1 MGVFFKK
8 IQDIYNVQTDDI
20 QYKYVDAPNLL
31 ELPKPPL
38 TNNQYDQSIIN
49 KGVSTENLI
58 SDLEDKLKTATQ
70 QKEIKILQKRLD
82 ANNKLLDADLDESQ
96 LSNNDKLY
104 LGSSNEVSDK
114 LFNKKY
120 SEIRNFVN
128 DVDSIIPD
136 TSQNSSTTSF
146 LNKGFDKLTDKFL
159 PKQLQPFKIGY
170 DWVNRKLDALGFKT
184 DQMTFQD
191 KLFDSKFLKPIGVF
205 NSLFGKR
212 ADTIVK
218 DEELFAQVGDAYT
231 RSESDM
237 DAAVKLSG
245 KKFGVTSNKKRKAA
259 NRQIGDSSDQQE
271 NMANVNATAQQ
282 DFLAQQS
289 MSDIYAN
296 KSAFYSSGGFENRT
310 SVGRQGMK
318 IFSREQILKTKKLL
332 QNPIRSL
339 DQLVDYANKQ
349 NPNFIQR
356 LHKKELDVIKLNDG
370 SVGSHLLSYTTINDG
385 KQLVFPKIQEINGEL
400 KLFDNDK
407 DAIESAIK
415 NKDYII
421 LNNKEEAELFT
432 KNYKTKYP
440 IFNTLSYKNGG
451 NLIPSGALHARL
463 HHMDI
468 DGITKKGIPVVVKKE
483 DGEVEQQAEIE
494 KNEIIFSLE
503 TTKKLENLYKRY
515 YSDDENNK
523 DQLAIEAGKFLVEE
537 ILYNTKD
544 NTGLIKE
551 V

>member
-1 MGVFFKK
+1 MGNDLER
-8 IQDIYNVQTDDI
+8 IQ
-20 QYKYVDAPNLL
+20 NLQIENIDLPKSL
-31 ELPKPPL
+31 ELLL
-38 TNNQYDQSIIN
+38 TNNQYNQSIIN
-49 KGVSTENLI
+49 KGVFTENLI

-70 QKEIKILQKRLD
+70 QKEIKILEKRLD

-96 LSNNDKLY
+96 LSDKEKLY
-104 LGSSNEVSDK
+104 LGSSEDVSSK
-114 LFNKKY
+114 LEERQFNKNKKY
-120 SEIRNFVN
+120 SEINDFVN
-128 DVDSIIPD
+128 AANSIIPD
-136 TSQNSSTTSF
+136 TQNSTLTSS
-146 LNKGFDKLTDKFL
+146 LNKAYDKVSNKVM
-159 PKQLQPFKIGY
+159 K
-170 DWVNRKLDALGFKT
+170 VNPALGTAMKAAGLLSDGLDTLGLNT
-184 DQMTFQD
+184 DQMTVQD
-191 KLFDSKFLKPIGVF
+191 KIFDSKFLKPIGVL
-205 NSLFGKR
+205 NSVFGKR
-212 ADTIVK
+212 ADTISK
-218 DEELFAQVGDAYT
+218 DEELFAQLGSGYT
-231 RSESDM
+231 DSESDV
-237 DAAVKLSG
+237 DAASKLSG
-245 KKFGVTSNKKRKAA
+245 KKFGVFSNRARKKA
-259 NRQIGDSSDQQE
+259 NRKIREADR
-271 NMANVNATAQQ
+271 QQ
-282 DFLAQQS
+282 DVMTDISDESYQNFLAQQS

-296 KSAFYSSGGFENRT
+296 KSTFYSSGGFENRM
-310 SVGRQGMK
+310 SVGRQGMQ

-356 LHKKELDVIKLNDG
+356 LHKKELDVIKLDDG
-370 SVGSHLLSYTTINDG
+370 SVGSHLLSYATIDDG

-400 KLFDNDK
+400 KLFNNDK

-468 DGITKKGIPVVVKKE
+468 DGITKKGIPVIVKKD

>member
-1 MGVFFKK
+1 MGDDLGR
-8 IQDIYNVQTDDI
+8 IQ
-20 QYKYVDAPNLL
+20 NLQIKNIDTLKSL
-31 ELPKPPL
+31 ELPL

-104 LGSSNEVSDK
+104 LGSSEDVSSK
-114 LFNKKY
+114 LEERQFNKNKKY
-120 SEIRNFVN
+120 SEINDFVN
-128 DVDSIIPD
+128 AANSIIPD
-136 TSQNSSTTSF
+136 TQNSTLTSS
-146 LNKGFDKLTDKFL
+146 LNKAYDKVSNKVM
-159 PKQLQPFKIGY
+159 K
-170 DWVNRKLDALGFKT
+170 VNPALGTAMKAAGLLSDGLDTLGLNT
-184 DQMTFQD
+184 DQMTVQD
-191 KLFDSKFLKPIGVF
+191 KIFDSKFLKPIGVL
-205 NSLFGKR
+205 NSVFGKR
-212 ADTIVK
+212 ADTISK
-218 DEELFAQVGDAYT
+218 DEELFAQLGSGYT
-231 RSESDM
+231 DSESDV
-237 DAAVKLSG
+237 DAASKLSG
-245 KKFGVTSNKKRKAA
+245 KKFGVFSNRARKKA
-259 NRQIGDSSDQQE
+259 NRKIREADR
-271 NMANVNATAQQ
+271 QQ
-282 DFLAQQS
+282 DVMTDISDESYQNFLAQQS

-296 KSAFYSSGGFENRT
+296 KSTFYSSGGFENRM

-356 LHKKELDVIKLNDG
+356 LHKKELDVIKLDDG
-370 SVGSHLLSYTTINDG
+370 SVGSHLLSYATIDDG

-468 DGITKKGIPVVVKKE
+468 DGITKKGIPVIVKKD

>member
-1 MGVFFKK
+1 MGDDLGR
-8 IQDIYNVQTDDI
+8 IQ
-20 QYKYVDAPNLL
+20 NLYIKNIDTLKSL
-31 ELPKPPL
+31 ELPL

-104 LGSSNEVSDK
+104 LGSSEDVSSK
-114 LFNKKY
+114 LEERQFNKNKKY
-120 SEIRNFVN
+120 SEINDFVN
-128 DVDSIIPD
+128 AANSIIPD
-136 TSQNSSTTSF
+136 TQNSTLTSS
-146 LNKGFDKLTDKFL
+146 LNKAYDKVSNKVM
-159 PKQLQPFKIGY
+159 K
-170 DWVNRKLDALGFKT
+170 VNPALGTAMKAAGLLSDGLDTLGLNT
-184 DQMTFQD
+184 DQMTVQD
-191 KLFDSKFLKPIGVF
+191 KIFDSKFLKPIGVL
-205 NSLFGKR
+205 NSVFGKR
-212 ADTIVK
+212 ADTISK
-218 DEELFAQVGDAYT
+218 DEELFAQLGSGYT
-231 RSESDM
+231 DSESDV
-237 DAAVKLSG
+237 DAASKLSG
-245 KKFGVTSNKKRKAA
+245 KKFGVFSNRARKKA
-259 NRQIGDSSDQQE
+259 NRKIREADR
-271 NMANVNATAQQ
+271 QQ
-282 DFLAQQS
+282 DVMTDISDESYQNFLAQQS

-296 KSAFYSSGGFENRT
+296 KSTFYSSGGFENRM

-356 LHKKELDVIKLNDG
+356 LHKKELDVIKLDDG
-370 SVGSHLLSYTTINDG
+370 SVGSHLLSYATIDDG

-468 DGITKKGIPVVVKKE
+468 DGITKKGIPVIVKKD

>member
-1 MGVFFKK
+1 MGDDLGR
-8 IQDIYNVQTDDI
+8 IQ
-20 QYKYVDAPNLL
+20 NLYIKNIDTLKSL
-31 ELPKPPL
+31 ELPL

-96 LSNNDKLY
+96 LSDKEKLY
-104 LGSSNEVSDK
+104 LGSSEDVSSK
-114 LFNKKY
+114 LEERQFNKNKKY
-120 SEIRNFVN
+120 SEINDFVN
-128 DVDSIIPD
+128 AANSIIPD
-136 TSQNSSTTSF
+136 TQNSTLTSS
-146 LNKGFDKLTDKFL
+146 LNKAYDKVSNKVM
-159 PKQLQPFKIGY
+159 K
-170 DWVNRKLDALGFKT
+170 VNPALGTAMKAAGLLSDGLDTLGLNT
-184 DQMTFQD
+184 DQMTVQD
-191 KLFDSKFLKPIGVF
+191 KIFDSKFLKPIGVL
-205 NSLFGKR
+205 NSVFGKR
-212 ADTIVK
+212 ADTISK
-218 DEELFAQVGDAYT
+218 DEELFAQLGSGYID
-231 RSESDM
+231 SESDV
-237 DAAVKLSG
+237 DAASKLSG
-245 KKFGVTSNKKRKAA
+245 KKFGVFSNRARKKA
-259 NRQIGDSSDQQE
+259 NRKIREADR
-271 NMANVNATAQQ
+271 QQ
-282 DFLAQQS
+282 DVMTDISDESYQNFLAQQS

-296 KSAFYSSGGFENRT
+296 KSSFYSSGGFDNRM

-356 LHKKELDVIKLNDG
+356 LHKKELDVIKLDDG
-370 SVGSHLLSYTTINDG
+370 SVGSHLLSYATIDDG

-468 DGITKKGIPVVVKKE
+468 DGITKKGIPVIVKKD

>member
-1 MGVFFKK
+1 MGDDLGR
-8 IQDIYNVQTDDI
+8 IQ
-20 QYKYVDAPNLL
+20 NLQIKNIDTLKSL
-31 ELPKPPL
+31 ELPL

-104 LGSSNEVSDK
+104 LGSSEDVSSK
-114 LFNKKY
+114 LEERQFNKNKKY
-120 SEIRNFVN
+120 SEINDFVN
-128 DVDSIIPD
+128 AANSIIPD
-136 TSQNSSTTSF
+136 TQNSTLTSS
-146 LNKGFDKLTDKFL
+146 LNKAYDKVSNKVM
-159 PKQLQPFKIGY
+159 K
-170 DWVNRKLDALGFKT
+170 VNPALGTAMKAAGLLSYGLDTLGLNT
-184 DQMTFQD
+184 DQMTVQD
-191 KLFDSKFLKPIGVF
+191 KIFDSKFLKPIGVL
-205 NSLFGKR
+205 NSVFGKR
-212 ADTIVK
+212 ADTISK
-218 DEELFAQVGDAYT
+218 DEELFAQLGSGYT
-231 RSESDM
+231 DSESDV
-237 DAAVKLSG
+237 DAASKLSG
-245 KKFGVTSNKKRKAA
+245 KKFGVFSNRARKKA
-259 NRQIGDSSDQQE
+259 NRKIREADR
-271 NMANVNATAQQ
+271 QQ
-282 DFLAQQS
+282 DVMTDISDESYQNFLAQQS

-296 KSAFYSSGGFENRT
+296 KSSFYSSGGFDNRM
-310 SVGRQGMK
+310 SVGKQGMK

-339 DQLVDYANKQ
+339 DQLIDYANKQ

-356 LHKKELDVIKLNDG
+356 LHKKELDVIKLDDG
-370 SVGSHLLSYTTINDG
+370 SVGSHLLSYTTIDDG
-385 KQLVFPKIQEINGEL
+385 RQLVYPKIQEINGEL

-468 DGITKKGIPVVVKKE
+468 DGITKKGIPVVVKKD

>member
-1 MGVFFKK
+1 MGEDLKR
-8 IQDIYNVQTDDI
+8 IQ
-20 QYKYVDAPNLL
+20 NLQIDENIGLLKSL
-31 ELPKPPL
+31 EVPL

-49 KGVSTENLI
+49 KGISTENLI

-82 ANNKLLDADLDESQ
+82 ANNKLLDAGLDESQ

-120 SEIRNFVN
+120 SEINDFVN
-128 DVDSIIPD
+128 AANSIIPD
-136 TSQNSSTTSF
+136 TQNSALTSS
-146 LNKGFDKLTDKFL
+146 LNKAYDKVSDKVM
-159 PKQLQPFKIGY
+159 K
-170 DWVNRKLDALGFKT
+170 VNPVAGAIMKGAGVVSDGLDALGLHT
-184 DQMTFQD
+184 DQMTAQD
-191 KLFDSKFLKPIGVF
+191 KILDSKFLKPIGVL
-205 NSLFGKR
+205 NSVFGKR
-212 ADTIVK
+212 ADTISK

-231 RSESDM
+231 RSESDI

-245 KKFGVTSNKKRKAA
+245 KKFGFLSNKKRKAA
-259 NRQIGDSSDQQE
+259 NRQIGDASDQQE

-296 KSAFYSSGGFENRT
+296 KSAFYSSGGFDNRM
-310 SVGRQGMK
+310 SVGKQGMK

-370 SVGSHLLSYTTINDG
+370 SVGSHLLSYTTIDDG
-385 KQLVFPKIQEINGEL
+385 RQLVYPKIQEINGEL

-432 KNYKTKYP
+432 KNYKIKYP

-483 DGEVEQQAEIE
+483 DGEVE
-494 KNEIIFSLE
+494 
-503 TTKKLENLYKRY
+503 
-515 YSDDENNK
+515 
-523 DQLAIEAGKFLVEE
+523 
-537 ILYNTKD
+537 
-544 NTGLIKE
+544 
-551 V
+551 

>member
-1 MGVFFKK
+1 MDEYLERIQNLQIDQK
-8 IQDIYNVQTDDI
+8 IDLL
-20 QYKYVDAPNLL
+20 KSL
-31 ELPKPPL
+31 ELPL

-49 KGVSTENLI
+49 KGVSIENLI

-104 LGSSNEVSDK
+104 LGSSKEVSDK

-120 SEIRNFVN
+120 SEINDFVN
-128 DVDSIIPD
+128 AVDSIIPD

-159 PKQLQPFKIGY
+159 PKQFKPFKIGY
-170 DWVNRKLDALGFKT
+170 DWVNRGLDALGFKT

-231 RSESDM
+231 RSESDI

-259 NRQIGDSSDQQE
+259 NRQIGDASDQQE

-296 KSAFYSSGGFENRT
+296 KSAFYSSGGFENRM

-370 SVGSHLLSYTTINDG
+370 SVGSHLLSYVTINDG
-385 KQLVFPKIQEINGEL
+385 RQLVFPKIQEINGEL

>member
-1 MGVFFKK
+1 MGDDLGR
-8 IQDIYNVQTDDI
+8 IQ
-20 QYKYVDAPNLL
+20 NLQIKNIDTLKSL
-31 ELPKPPL
+31 ELPL

-104 LGSSNEVSDK
+104 LGSSEDVSSK
-114 LFNKKY
+114 LEERQFNKNKKY
-120 SEIRNFVN
+120 SEINDFVN
-128 DVDSIIPD
+128 AANSIIPD
-136 TSQNSSTTSF
+136 TQNSTLTSS
-146 LNKGFDKLTDKFL
+146 LNKAYDKVSNKVM
-159 PKQLQPFKIGY
+159 K
-170 DWVNRKLDALGFKT
+170 VNPALGTAMKAAGLLSDGLDTLGLNT
-184 DQMTFQD
+184 DQMTVQD
-191 KLFDSKFLKPIGVF
+191 KIFDSKFLKPIGVL
-205 NSLFGKR
+205 NSVFGKR
-212 ADTIVK
+212 ADTISK
-218 DEELFAQVGDAYT
+218 DEELFAQLGSGYT
-231 RSESDM
+231 DSESDV
-237 DAAVKLSG
+237 DTASKLSG
-245 KKFGVTSNKKRKAA
+245 KKFGVFSNRARKKA
-259 NRQIGDSSDQQE
+259 NRKIREADR
-271 NMANVNATAQQ
+271 QQ
-282 DFLAQQS
+282 DVMTDISDESYQNFLAQQS

-296 KSAFYSSGGFENRT
+296 KSSFYSSGGFDNRM
-310 SVGRQGMK
+310 SVGKQGMK

-339 DQLVDYANKQ
+339 DQLIDYANKQ

-356 LHKKELDVIKLNDG
+356 LHKKELDVIKLDDG
-370 SVGSHLLSYTTINDG
+370 SVGSHLLSYATIDDG

-400 KLFDNDK
+400 KLFNNDK

-468 DGITKKGIPVVVKKE
+468 DGITKKGIPVIVKKD

>member
-1 MGVFFKK
+1 MGNDLER
-8 IQDIYNVQTDDI
+8 IQ
-20 QYKYVDAPNLL
+20 NLQIENIDLPKSL
-31 ELPKPPL
+31 ELPL
-38 TNNQYDQSIIN
+38 TNNQYNQSIIN
-49 KGVSTENLI
+49 KGVFTENLI

-82 ANNKLLDADLDESQ
+82 ANNKLLNAGLDESQ
-96 LSNNDKLY
+96 LSDKEKLY
-104 LGSSNEVSDK
+104 LGSSEDVSSK
-114 LFNKKY
+114 LEERQFNKNKKY

-159 PKQLQPFKIGY
+159 PPQFKPFKIGY
-170 DWVNRKLDALGFKT
+170 DWVTRGLDALGFKT
-184 DQMTFQD
+184 DQMTFKDQI
-191 KLFDSKFLKPIGVF
+191 LDSKFLKPIGVF

-218 DEELFAQVGDAYT
+218 DEELLAQVGDAYT
-231 RSESDM
+231 RSESDI

-245 KKFGVTSNKKRKAA
+245 KKFGIASNPERKAA
-259 NRQIGDSSDQQE
+259 NRKIRNASDQQE

-296 KSAFYSSGGFENRT
+296 KSAFYSFGGFENRM

-356 LHKKELDVIKLNDG
+356 LHKKELDVIKLNNG
-370 SVGSHLLSYTTINDG
+370 SVGSHLLSYATIDDG
-385 KQLVFPKIQEINGEL
+385 RQLVFPKIQEINGEL
-400 KLFDNDK
+400 KLFNNDK

-468 DGITKKGIPVVVKKE
+468 DGITKKGIPVVVKKD

>member
-1 MGVFFKK
+1 MDDYLER
-8 IQDIYNVQTDDI
+8 IQ
-20 QYKYVDAPNLL
+20 NLQIEKNIDLLKSL
-31 ELPKPPL
+31 ELPL

-128 DVDSIIPD
+128 DIDSIIPD

-146 LNKGFDKLTDKFL
+146 LNKGFDKFTDKFL
-159 PKQLQPFKIGY
+159 PPQFKPFKTGY
-170 DWVNRKLDALGFKT
+170 DWVTRGLDALGFKT

-212 ADTIVK
+212 ADTISK
-218 DEELFAQVGDAYT
+218 DEELFAQIGDAYT
-231 RSESDM
+231 RSEPDI

-245 KKFGVTSNKKRKAA
+245 KKFGVLSNKNRKAV
-259 NRQIGDSSDQQE
+259 NRKIGDASDQQE
-271 NMANVNATAQQ
+271 NIANVNATAQQ

-296 KSAFYSSGGFENRT
+296 KSAFYSSGGFDNRM
-310 SVGRQGMK
+310 SVGKQGMK

-370 SVGSHLLSYTTINDG
+370 SVGSHLLSYVTIDDG
-385 KQLVFPKIQEINGEL
+385 RQLVFPKIQEINGEL
-400 KLFDNDK
+400 KLFDNYK

>member
-1 MGVFFKK
+1 MGNDLER
-8 IQDIYNVQTDDI
+8 IQ
-20 QYKYVDAPNLL
+20 NLQIENIDLPKSL
-31 ELPKPPL
+31 ELPL
-38 TNNQYDQSIIN
+38 TNNQYNQSIIN
-49 KGVSTENLI
+49 KGVFTENLI

-82 ANNKLLDADLDESQ
+82 ANNKLLNAGLDESQ
-96 LSNNDKLY
+96 LSDKEKLY
-104 LGSSNEVSDK
+104 LGSSEDVSSK
-114 LFNKKY
+114 LEERQFNKNKKY

-159 PKQLQPFKIGY
+159 PPQFKPFKIGY
-170 DWVNRKLDALGFKT
+170 DWVTRGLDALGFKT
-184 DQMTFQD
+184 DQMTFKDQI
-191 KLFDSKFLKPIGVF
+191 LDSKFLKPIGVF

-218 DEELFAQVGDAYT
+218 DEELLAQVGDAYT
-231 RSESDM
+231 RSESDI

-245 KKFGVTSNKKRKAA
+245 KKFGIASNPERKAA
-259 NRQIGDSSDQQE
+259 NRKIRNASDQQE

-296 KSAFYSSGGFENRT
+296 KSTFYSSGGFENRM

-356 LHKKELDVIKLNDG
+356 LHKKELDVIKLNNG
-370 SVGSHLLSYTTINDG
+370 SVGSHLLSYTTIDDG
-385 KQLVFPKIQEINGEL
+385 RQLVYPKIQEINGEL

>member
-1 MGVFFKK
+1 MSD
-8 IQDIYNVQTDDI
+8 QLERIYNLQKENIDLL
-20 QYKYVDAPNLL
+20 KSL
-31 ELPKPPL
+31 ELPL

-58 SDLEDKLKTATQ
+58 SDLEDKLKIATQ

-120 SEIRNFVN
+120 SEINDFVN
-128 DVDSIIPD
+128 AANSIIPD

-159 PKQLQPFKIGY
+159 PKQFKPFKIGY
-170 DWVNRKLDALGFKT
+170 DWVNRGLDALGFKT

-231 RSESDM
+231 RSESDI

-245 KKFGVTSNKKRKAA
+245 KKFGFLSNKKRKAA
-259 NRQIGDSSDQQE
+259 NRQIGGASDQQE

-296 KSAFYSSGGFENRT
+296 KSAFYSSGGFDNRM
-310 SVGRQGMK
+310 SVGKQGMK

-356 LHKKELDVIKLNDG
+356 LHKKELDIIKLNDG
-370 SVGSHLLSYTTINDG
+370 SVGSHLLSYTTIDDG
-385 KQLVFPKIQEINGEL
+385 RQLVFPKIQEINGKL
-400 KLFDNDK
+400 KLFNNDK

>member
-1 MGVFFKK
+1 MGNDLER
-8 IQDIYNVQTDDI
+8 IQ
-20 QYKYVDAPNLL
+20 NLQIENIDLPKSL
-31 ELPKPPL
+31 ELPL
-38 TNNQYDQSIIN
+38 TNNQYNQSIIN
-49 KGVSTENLI
+49 KGVFTENLI

-82 ANNKLLDADLDESQ
+82 ANNKLLNAGLDESQ
-96 LSNNDKLY
+96 LSDKEKLY
-104 LGSSNEVSDK
+104 LGSSEDVSSK
-114 LFNKKY
+114 LEERQFNKNKKY

-159 PKQLQPFKIGY
+159 PPQFKPFKIGY
-170 DWVNRKLDALGFKT
+170 DWVTRGLDALGFKT
-184 DQMTFQD
+184 DQMTFKDQI
-191 KLFDSKFLKPIGVF
+191 LDSKFLKPIGVF

-218 DEELFAQVGDAYT
+218 DEELLAQVGDAYT
-231 RSESDM
+231 RSESDI

-245 KKFGVTSNKKRKAA
+245 KKFGIASNPERKAA
-259 NRQIGDSSDQQE
+259 NRKIRNASDQQE

-296 KSAFYSSGGFENRT
+296 KSTFYSSGGFENRM

-356 LHKKELDVIKLNDG
+356 LHKKELDVIKLNNG
-370 SVGSHLLSYTTINDG
+370 SVGSHLLSYTTIDDG
-385 KQLVFPKIQEINGEL
+385 RQLVYPKIQEINGEL

-415 NKDYII
+415 NKNYII

>member
-1 MGVFFKK
+1 MGNDYLNSVQNLQIQSLDLSKDK
-8 IQDIYNVQTDDI
+8 I
-20 QYKYVDAPNLL
+20 
-31 ELPKPPL
+31 PL
-38 TNNQYDQSIIN
+38 SYNQYDQSIIN
-49 KGVSTENLI
+49 KGISTENLI
-58 SDLEDKLKTATQ
+58 SDLKDKLKAATQ

-82 ANNKLLDADLDESQ
+82 ANNKLLDAGLDESQ
-96 LSNNDKLY
+96 LSDNDKLY

-128 DVDSIIPD
+128 DIDSIIPD

-159 PKQLQPFKIGY
+159 PKQFQPFKIGY
-170 DWVNRKLDALGFKT
+170 DWVTRGLDALGFKT

-191 KLFDSKFLKPIGVF
+191 KLFDSKFLKPIGVL
-205 NSLFGKR
+205 NSVFGKR
-212 ADTIVK
+212 ADTISK

-231 RSESDM
+231 RSESDI

-245 KKFGVTSNKKRKAA
+245 KKFGFLSNKKRKAA
-259 NRQIGDSSDQQE
+259 NRQIGDASDQQE

-356 LHKKELDVIKLNDG
+356 LHKKELDVIKLDDG
-370 SVGSHLLSYTTINDG
+370 SIGSHLLSYTTIDDG
-385 KQLVFPKIQEINGEL
+385 RQLVYPKIQEINGEL

-432 KNYKTKYP
+432 KNYKTKYS

-523 DQLAIEAGKFLVEE
+523 DRLAIEAGKFLVEE

>member
-1 MGVFFKK
+1 MDEYLERIQNLQIDQK
-8 IQDIYNVQTDDI
+8 IDLL
-20 QYKYVDAPNLL
+20 KSL
-31 ELPKPPL
+31 ELPL

-120 SEIRNFVN
+120 SEINDFVN
-128 DVDSIIPD
+128 AVDSIIPD

-159 PKQLQPFKIGY
+159 PKQFKPFKIGY
-170 DWVNRKLDALGFKT
+170 DWVNRGLDALGFKT

-218 DEELFAQVGDAYT
+218 DEELFAQVDDAYT
-231 RSESDM
+231 RSESDI

-259 NRQIGDSSDQQE
+259 NRKIRDASDQQE

-296 KSAFYSSGGFENRT
+296 KSAFYSSGGFDNRM

-432 KNYKTKYP
+432 KNYKIKYP
-440 IFNTLSYKNGG
+440 IFNTLSFKNGG

>member
-1 MGVFFKK
+1 MGDDLER
-8 IQDIYNVQTDDI
+8 IQ
-20 QYKYVDAPNLL
+20 NLQIENIDLPKSL
-31 ELPKPPL
+31 ELPL

-104 LGSSNEVSDK
+104 LGNSKEVSDK

-120 SEIRNFVN
+120 SEINDFVN
-128 DVDSIIPD
+128 AANSIIPD
-136 TSQNSSTTSF
+136 TQNSTLTSS
-146 LNKGFDKLTDKFL
+146 LNKAYDKISNKVM
-159 PKQLQPFKIGY
+159 K
-170 DWVNRKLDALGFKT
+170 VNPMAGTVMKAAGLLSDGLDALGLNT
-184 DQMTFQD
+184 GQNTFQD
-191 KLFDSKFLKPIGVF
+191 KFFDSKFLKPIGVL
-205 NSLFGKR
+205 NSVFGKR
-212 ADTIVK
+212 ADTISK
-218 DEELFAQVGDAYT
+218 DEELFAQLGSGYT
-231 RSESDM
+231 DSESDV
-237 DAAVKLSG
+237 DAASKLSG
-245 KKFGVTSNKKRKAA
+245 SKFGVLSNRARKKANRKIREA
-259 NRQIGDSSDQQE
+259 NRQQDVMTDISDESYQ
-271 NMANVNATAQQ
+271 N
-282 DFLAQQS
+282 FLAQQS

-296 KSAFYSSGGFENRT
+296 KSAFYSSGGFENRM

-370 SVGSHLLSYTTINDG
+370 SVGSHLLSYATIDDG
-385 KQLVFPKIQEINGEL
+385 RQLVFPKIQEINGEL